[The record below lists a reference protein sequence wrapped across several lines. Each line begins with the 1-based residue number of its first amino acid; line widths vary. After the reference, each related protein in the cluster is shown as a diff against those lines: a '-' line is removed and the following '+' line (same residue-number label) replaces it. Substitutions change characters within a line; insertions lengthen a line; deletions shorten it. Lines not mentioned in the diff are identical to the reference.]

1 MFAVASAALLLLP
14 AAPVPGP
21 DLLNLGFQVIN
32 VNSRMCLTADG
43 PDVEQR
49 RCDRSDAVRWRIR
62 PASFTGRVEIV
73 YHLNNRCL
81 TADGTAAAVLT
92 PCADRSAGRW
102 QLVDSDGP
110 TAQLRNEVSGRCLTI
125 AGGSRAEGA
134 AAVQHTCDDRRSR
147 RWTVRVIA
155 APFLG

>member
-1 MFAVASAALLLLP
+1 MLAVASAALLLLP
-14 AAPVPGP
+14 AAPAPGP

-73 YHLNNRCL
+73 YHLDNRCL
-81 TADGTAAAVLT
+81 TADGTAAALT
-92 PCADRSAGRW
+92 RCADRSAGRW

-110 TAQLRNEVSGRCLTI
+110 TAQLSNEATGRCLTI
-125 AGGSRAEGA
+125 AGGSRTEGA
-134 AAVQHTCDDRRSR
+134 AAVQDTCNDLRSR

-155 APFLG
+155 APFLS